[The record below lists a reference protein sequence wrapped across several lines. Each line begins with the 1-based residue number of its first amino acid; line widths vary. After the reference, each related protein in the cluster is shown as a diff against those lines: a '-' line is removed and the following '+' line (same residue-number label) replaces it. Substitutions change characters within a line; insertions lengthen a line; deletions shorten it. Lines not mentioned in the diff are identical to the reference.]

1 MGFVC
6 SAGKESAC
14 NAGDVGSVLG
24 LGRSSGE
31 GKRYLY
37 SGLENSMGSQ
47 RVGHDCVIFTFRFVG
62 ELHGKRVASIRRIN
76 EAEMKSAGYG
86 FHWVFQLHS

>member
-1 MGFVC
+1 
-6 SAGKESAC
+6 
-14 NAGDVGSVLG
+14 
-24 LGRSSGE
+24 
-31 GKRYLY
+31 
-37 SGLENSMGSQ
+37 MGSQ